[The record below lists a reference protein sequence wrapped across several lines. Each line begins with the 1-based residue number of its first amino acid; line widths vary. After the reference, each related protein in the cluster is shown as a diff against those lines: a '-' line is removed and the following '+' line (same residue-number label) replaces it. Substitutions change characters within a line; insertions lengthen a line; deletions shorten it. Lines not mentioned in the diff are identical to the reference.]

1 MSTSNTELIKASKK
15 TVVIGDESSSSISDI
30 CDNIEKMK
38 VQNDPCEWGCEFRAE
53 HAVNAKQKTKHTRQS
68 KLFVVSSNYNKD

>member
-38 VQNDPCEWGCEFRAE
+38 VQKSIDR
-53 HAVNAKQKTKHTRQS
+53 
-68 KLFVVSSNYNKD
+68 NKNKYRNCCDLNLIKRN